1 MAIVDMKKLTLVAYG
16 KDKHAL
22 LKTLEKTG
30 VVEVQRSELIENTF
44 NKENLD
50 RRDEIMSAMLR
61 LQFVFDFLKTESRTA
76 VLIKKSEATA
86 HTSQTPSRPP
96 RRQRSRS
103 Q

>member
-50 RRDEIMSAMLR
+50 RRDEITSATLR

-76 VLIKKSEATA
+76 VLIKKSEAKA
-86 HTSQTPSRPP
+86 ENIKRRSRPKT
-96 RRQRSRS
+96 S
-103 Q
+103 

>member
-50 RRDEIMSAMLR
+50 RRVCYVAPSIRFR
-61 LQFVFDFLKTESRTA
+61 L
-76 VLIKKSEATA
+76 SENRKPHRGTY
-86 HTSQTPSRPP
+86 
-96 RRQRSRS
+96 
-103 Q
+103 

>member
-50 RRDEIMSAMLR
+50 RRDEITSATLR
-61 LQFVFDFLKTESRTA
+61 LQFVFDFLKTEAAPRYLSKNRKPRRKN
-76 VLIKKSEATA
+76 IKRR
-86 HTSQTPSRPP
+86 SRPKT
-96 RRQRSRS
+96 S
-103 Q
+103 

>member
-30 VVEVQRSELIENTF
+30 VVEVQRSELIENTL

-50 RRDEIMSAMLR
+50 RRDEITSATLR
-61 LQFVFDFLKTESRTA
+61 LQFVFDFLKTEKASS
-76 VLIKKSEATA
+76 IFIMDCE
-86 HTSQTPSRPP
+86 
-96 RRQRSRS
+96 
-103 Q
+103 

>member
-50 RRDEIMSAMLR
+50 RRDEITSATLR
-61 LQFVFDFLKTESRTA
+61 LQFVFDFLKTEYAGGR
-76 VLIKKSEATA
+76 
-86 HTSQTPSRPP
+86 HQ
-96 RRQRSRS
+96 RRLDEIAAIEDKNFK
-103 Q
+103 

>member
-50 RRDEIMSAMLR
+50 RRDEI
-61 LQFVFDFLKTESRTA
+61 T
-76 VLIKKSEATA
+76 
-86 HTSQTPSRPP
+86 
-96 RRQRSRS
+96 
-103 Q
+103 

>member
-50 RRDEIMSAMLR
+50 RRDEITSATLR
-61 LQFVFDFLKTESRTA
+61 LQFVFDFLKAAPRY
-76 VLIKKSEATA
+76 LLKNRKPRRKNIKRR
-86 HTSQTPSRPP
+86 SRPKT
-96 RRQRSRS
+96 S
-103 Q
+103 